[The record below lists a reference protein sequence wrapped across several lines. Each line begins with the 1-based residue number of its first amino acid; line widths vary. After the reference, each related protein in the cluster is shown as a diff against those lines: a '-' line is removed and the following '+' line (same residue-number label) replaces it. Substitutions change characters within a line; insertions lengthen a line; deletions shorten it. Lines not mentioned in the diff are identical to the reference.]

1 MRDYARTLFH
11 LTKTLDQSRPVVSND
26 GWEHLD
32 SDIWSVHDY
41 EWSAPVV
48 RERYADA
55 DARERLLRGIG
66 PAGRR
71 IRLSDEPDRGQPVML
86 TEFGGIQFTEGEPA
100 GDTWGYSRAAD
111 AEDFRGRVGALVE
124 AVLASDFLAGFC
136 YTQLTDTMQEANGLC
151 DEHRVP
157 KLPAADIARIVRG
170 NARF

>member
-1 MRDYARTLFH
+1 
-11 LTKTLDQSRPVVSND
+11 
-26 GWEHLD
+26 
-32 SDIWSVHDY
+32 
-41 EWSAPVV
+41 
-48 RERYADA
+48 
-55 DARERLLRGIG
+55 
-66 PAGRR
+66 
-71 IRLSDEPDRGQPVML
+71 ML

-170 NARF
+170 RRPVLTVAVTPSRTPTASHAAHRRPKARRAAYRRWSR